1 MSIKEFSNLLSD
13 SSTAICAYNGFGKL
27 KIFAEIGGVTQMI
40 KVSVEGGEIPWTGK
54 ASKEIL
60 QHINQTIGQDS
71 GFIFDPATKIVA
83 TDRELFHSSDEYE
96 IPSFNPSDNQIA
108 EIATISLITKEWK
121 AINKFGAIAKDK
133 VYIQVTG
140 NILSLSAI
148 APDGLIVTNTVVL
161 EHPLQDEQS
170 INFSIPKQAL
180 FEAES
185 VAIEIG
191 SEKILIESSDR
202 ASIWTINIDEPAF
215 FPGLIPEGA
224 IEIGIARKDL
234 NPLLEK
240 GGSVKININK
250 NKGVQLKS
258 TNGKQMLIQIDISCD
273 VPPRTSFQVMAEA
286 LESAIKLIGTA
297 KLITLALPVGLQYIA
312 VSAAAVRCL
321 LPTVVGAAKA
331 LTAKEVI
338 SPDPIVLE
346 SESTTVEVDG
356 SEVTMTVSTVEQL
369 DISQSVEPNSRQEAI
384 NKLEEATESAKEAI
398 ARIPVGS
405 ELEVAKQAIK
415 ETLVEQ
421 AQAVLDAEKKGCPFS
436 KEDVKKITNAIVRAI
451 ARIESIRLN
460 MQTWELQ
467 VTFRR

>member
-1 MSIKEFSNLLSD
+1 MSIKHFSNLLSD

-27 KIFAEIGGVTQMI
+27 KIFIEVGGVTQMM
-40 KVSVEGGEIPWTGK
+40 KVSVEGGEISWTGE
-54 ASKEIL
+54 ANKEIL
-60 QHINQTIGQDS
+60 QHIDRTIGQDC
-71 GFIFDPATKIVA
+71 GFIFDPATKIVV

-96 IPSFNPSDNQIA
+96 IPSFNPSNNQIA
-108 EIATISLITKEWK
+108 EIATISFSTKEWK
-121 AINKFGAIAKDK
+121 AINKFGAIADK

-148 APDGLIVTNTVVL
+148 APDGLIATNTIIL
-161 EHPLQDEQS
+161 EHPLQDEKS
-170 INFSIPKQAL
+170 INFSIPKEAL

-185 VAIEIG
+185 VALEIG
-191 SEKILIESSDR
+191 EQKILIESGDR
-202 ASIWTINIDEPAF
+202 ASIWTINPEEADF
-215 FPGLIPEGA
+215 FPGLIPEGT

-240 GGSVKININK
+240 GGKLKININK
-250 NKGVQLKS
+250 KGVVQLKS
-258 TNGKQMLIQIDISCD
+258 TNGKQVVIQIEISCD
-273 VPPRTSFQVMAEA
+273 VPPRTSFQIAAEA
-286 LESAIKLIGTA
+286 VESAIKLIGTA
-297 KLITLALPVGLQYIA
+297 KLITLALPIGLQYIA

-321 LPTVVGAAKA
+321 LPTIVDAAKA
-331 LTAKEVI
+331 LTAKEI
-338 SPDPIVLE
+338 TSPEPVVLE

-356 SEVTMTVSTVEQL
+356 SEVTMTVSTVENL
-369 DISQSVEPNSRQEAI
+369 DIPQSVEPVSRQEAI
-384 NKLEEATESAKEAI
+384 DKLEEATESAKEAI

-415 ETLVEQ
+415 ETIVQQ

-451 ARIESIRLN
+451 ARIELIRLN

-467 VTFRR
+467 VTFRN